1 MAKIHALWDM
11 SQKLQP
17 SPATNPD
24 GAKELEHL
32 YAQLAAVEALIRAL
46 EMYRQYHPNLVS
58 SKRKTA

>member
-1 MAKIHALWDM
+1 M

-17 SPATNPD
+17 SPATNPVS
-24 GAKELEHL
+24 AKELEHL

-46 EMYRQYHPNLVS
+46 EVYRQYYPNLVP